1 MQNFFA
7 FFFFL
12 PAPILLIAMVEN
24 TNANNIWYHGAFLIF
39 LLIVAIVYSCVKDSM
54 YRY

>member
-24 TNANNIWYHGAFLIF
+24 TNANNFWYHIGFGVF
-39 LLIVAIVYSCVKDSM
+39 LLVIACIRGCMEDSRS
-54 YRY
+54 Y